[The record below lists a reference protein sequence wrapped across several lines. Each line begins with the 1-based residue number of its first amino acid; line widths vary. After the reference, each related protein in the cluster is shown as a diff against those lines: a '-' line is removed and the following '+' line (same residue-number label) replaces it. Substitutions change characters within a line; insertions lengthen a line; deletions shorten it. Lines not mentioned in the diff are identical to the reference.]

1 MSRTERLRHMH
12 ERRALWQPI
21 PRCVSCGRILSTLP
35 VDGVSPCERCL
46 AVDGMLQADS
56 PAAVTAAFRSAAEHI
71 EELVEETRAE
81 LSIWDHRLRDRDLSA
96 RVVSSS
102 ARGQRGWSVLRVA
115 PSFGAK
121 VELFALANSA
131 IGTGVRVVLAEVAP
145 LTRVYDVRTGRTLI
159 LQAA

>member
-1 MSRTERLRHMH
+1 MH

-21 PRCVSCGRILSTLP
+21 PRCVTCGRILSILP

-46 AVDGMLQADS
+46 SVDGVLHADS
-56 PAAVTAAFRSAAEHI
+56 PGVVTAAFHSSAQHI
-71 EELVEETRAE
+71 DELVDETRAE
-81 LSIWDHRLRDRDLSA
+81 ASIWDHRLRDRRLSA
-96 RVVSSS
+96 RVVSSA

-121 VELFALANSA
+121 VEQFALANSA
-131 IGTGVRVVLAEVAP
+131 IGTGVRVVLAGVAP

-159 LQAA
+159 LEAA